1 MVADIGKFQTDMNKA
16 KLVEHL
22 VANNSLLNN
31 KKDKDIASNTLRSF
45 RDKVIGNQ
53 VNKQLADFAQEK
65 KSVDSIKGLS
75 SILHKEQKYLADLY
89 KGLKD
94 KDPGGYSKSLKPIL
108 KSARNAYKN
117 KSAVGR
123 VLASVDKSVKN
134 QGLPT
139 KKALSLLCSK
149 HDILHVGR
157 KTSRAIEK
165 HNIYGNLLQYK
176 KDIDS
181 AKKPKQIITTMK
193 NKQQFLNKLNGSLKH
208 DHHDPKIVTAMEKNL
223 THMDNKS
230 INKLNHIM
238 ENNLKNKAMSET
250 NMLKF
255 LKKDTDPVKMH
266 KQLVSAY
273 HDNVIARANKDL
285 HSMRAG
291 GSIAY
296 RGHNYD
302 CPVEYFQ
309 KVIDHNK
316 HTPYF
321 PGDRMTKSLNKIEN
335 ELQQQHQQEM
345 KLNRNRNM
353 GGPEM

>member
-1 MVADIGKFQTDMNKA
+1 MV
-16 KLVEHL
+16 
-22 VANNSLLNN
+22 
-31 KKDKDIASNTLRSF
+31 RS
-45 RDKVIGNQ
+45 GNQ
-53 VNKQLADFAQEK
+53 ILTKLAMSCKEK
-65 KSVDSIKGLS
+65 KSADSIKGLG
-75 SILHKEQKYLADLY
+75 SIIHKEQKYLADLY

-94 KDPGGYSKSLKPIL
+94 KNPGSYSKNLKPIL
-108 KSARNAYKN
+108 KSARNAYNN
-117 KSAVGR
+117 KRALGS
-123 VLASVDKSVKN
+123 VLVSVDKAVNS

-139 KKALSLLCSK
+139 KKALSLLGSK
-149 HDILHVGR
+149 HDILHIDR

-165 HNIYGNLLQYK
+165 NNIYSNLLQYK
-176 KDIDS
+176 KDVDS
-181 AKKPKQIITTMK
+181 AKKPKQIIIAMK
-193 NKQQFLNKLNGSLKH
+193 NKQQFLNKLNESLKH
-208 DHHDPKIVTAMEKNL
+208 DHHDPKLVTAVEKNL
-223 THMDNKS
+223 AHMENKS

-238 ENNLKNKAMSET
+238 EHNLKNKVMSET
-250 NMLKF
+250 NMLKI
-255 LKKDTDPVKMH
+255 LKKDADPVKMH
-266 KQLVSAY
+266 KQLVAAY